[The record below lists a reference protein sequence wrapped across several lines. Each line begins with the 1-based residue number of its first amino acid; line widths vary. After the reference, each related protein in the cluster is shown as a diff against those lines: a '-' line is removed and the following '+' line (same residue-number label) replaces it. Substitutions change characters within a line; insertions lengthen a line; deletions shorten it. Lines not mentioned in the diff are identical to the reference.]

1 MTTHGGARRNAGQP
15 SMRPV
20 DIEEAKKLDHKID
33 YLELIENKDAEIQ
46 RLKQSRDILS
56 DLLYKMEAKANNHEK
71 LITELCDALE
81 NGLLTTDGVKEAR
94 IKYRRD
100 QALLQRG
107 REATR

>member
-1 MTTHGGARRNAGQP
+1 MTTHGGSRRNADQP

-33 YLELIENKDAEIQ
+33 YLELIENKDAEIE
-46 RLKQSRDILS
+46 RLKQGNGILS

-81 NGLLTTDGVKEAR
+81 WWENHTSYEPPFAVELKKRA
-94 IKYRRD
+94 
-100 QALLQRG
+100 